1 MNNLPLFLCCLF
13 GVINF
18 FLHKAVVESQHP
30 FVEDTKYY
38 FGRYLGPHGS
48 YAIEF
53 ALLLGAM
60 AFAAAGSWLILLI
73 YIGYTVFNIVAAWML
88 LSGRI

>member
-1 MNNLPLFLCCLF
+1 MSSLPLVLCCLF

-18 FLHKAVVESQHP
+18 FLHKAVIESQHP

-38 FGRYLGPHGS
+38 FGRHIGPYGS

-53 ALLLGAM
+53 ILLTGAM
-60 AFAAAGSWLILLI
+60 VFAATGSWLVALV
-73 YIGYTVFNIVAAWML
+73 YGGYTVFNVIAAYL
-88 LSGRI
+88 LLTGKV